1 MAKKNDFFN
10 GNKGS
15 VFIDG
20 TEIGTVTKGKASTK
34 KEYESFPSP
43 NGAGKIRV
51 PTGETYTI
59 SLTYKPTSEDDF
71 DAFNENEDI
80 TVILADENINGKA
93 TKRLKCMNVT
103 FDEETLIN
111 FEKNKVS
118 EIELSG
124 EFESKEWLQ
133 K

>member
-1 MAKKNDFFN
+1 MANKNDFFN

-15 VFIDG
+15 VFING
-20 TEIGTVTKGKASTK
+20 NEIGTITKGKATKK
-34 KEYESFPSP
+34 KEYESFVAPS
-43 NGAGKIRV
+43 GMGKTRV
-51 PTGETYTI
+51 LVGETYTI
-59 SLTYKPTSEDDF
+59 GITYKPTSTDDF
-71 DAFNENEDI
+71 DAFNDNEDI
-80 TVILADENINGKA
+80 TVILADENINGKI
-93 TKRLKCMNVT
+93 TKRLKCINVT